1 MGLCGQVDGDD
12 GDQRRVSGNARSG
25 AVVGRGMKTMLLFV
39 APLALIAC
47 SEAPVSNDA
56 GADVDLVAPANETVA
71 PEGTPTEAIPPL
83 GEDPAVDA
91 AEPAIGETQGGDG
104 SEIALVPLQPDDAAD
119 LPGEL
124 ACGFR
129 LADAR
134 QSLMIARADVGDEA
148 RGVAVIRNGGYA
160 ERLMA
165 RTAGGF
171 GAMERGISFGGRGMT
186 VTIDRGERVS
196 GGESPAYAA
205 TLLAQRADGAE
216 RRYQGLWT
224 CGP

>member
-1 MGLCGQVDGDD
+1 
-12 GDQRRVSGNARSG
+12 
-25 AVVGRGMKTMLLFV
+25 MLLFA

-56 GADVDLVAPANETVA
+56 GADVAATTNLGA
-71 PEGTPTEAIPPL
+71 PEVAPTEASPPL
-83 GEDPAVDA
+83 RAEEPVVNAP
-91 AEPAIGETQGGDG
+91 EPAIGETEGGDG
-104 SEIALVPLQPDDAAD
+104 SEIALAPLQRDDAAE

-124 ACGFR
+124 ACSFR

-134 QSLMIARADVGDEA
+134 QSLMIARADVGDDA

-165 RTAGGF
+165 RSAGGF
-171 GAMERGISFGGRGMT
+171 GAMERGIAFGGRGMT
-186 VTIDRGERVS
+186 VTIDRGERRS

>member
-1 MGLCGQVDGDD
+1 
-12 GDQRRVSGNARSG
+12 
-25 AVVGRGMKTMLLFV
+25 MLLFA

-56 GADVDLVAPANETVA
+56 GADVHLVTPANDAVA
-71 PEGTPTEAIPPL
+71 TEGTQTEALPPRAE
-83 GEDPAVDA
+83 GPAANA
-91 AEPAIGETQGGDG
+91 AEPSIGETQGGDG
-104 SEIALVPLQPDDAAD
+104 SQIALAPLQPEDAAD

-129 LADAR
+129 IADAR
-134 QSLMIARADVGDEA
+134 QSLMIARADVGDDA

-165 RTAGGF
+165 RSAGGF
-171 GAMERGISFGGRGMT
+171 GAMERGASFGGRGMT

-196 GGESPAYAA
+196 GGESPAYSA

>member
-1 MGLCGQVDGDD
+1 
-12 GDQRRVSGNARSG
+12 
-25 AVVGRGMKTMLLFV
+25 MKTMLLFA

-47 SEAPVSNDA
+47 SDAPVSNDA
-56 GADVDLVAPANETVA
+56 DNNVVASTNVGA
-71 PEGTPTEAIPPL
+71 PEEMPVEAPPPPA
-83 GEDPAVDA
+83 EDPVADA
-91 AEPAIGETQGGDG
+91 AEPAIGETRGGDG
-104 SEIALVPLQPDDAAD
+104 SDIALAPLQPDDAAD

-124 ACGFR
+124 ACSFR

-134 QSLMIARADVGDEA
+134 QSLMIARADVGDDA

-165 RTAGGF
+165 RSDGGF
-171 GAMERGISFGGRGMT
+171 GAMEPGITFGGRGMT
-186 VTIDRGERVS
+186 VTIDRGERRS
-196 GGESPAYAA
+196 GGESPDYAA

>member
-1 MGLCGQVDGDD
+1 MGVRGQVDGND
-12 GDQRRVSGNARSG
+12 GQERRVGGNAKRG
-25 AVVGRGMKTMLLFV
+25 AVVGRGMKTMLLFA

-56 GADVDLVAPANETVA
+56 DVDVAAPTNVGQPEGMPTEPSPPPPAEQLVVNA
-71 PEGTPTEAIPPL
+71 PEA
-83 GEDPAVDA
+83 
-91 AEPAIGETQGGDG
+91 AIGETEGGDG
-104 SEIALVPLQPDDAAD
+104 SEIALTPLQPDDADD

-134 QSLMIARADVGDEA
+134 QSLMIARADVGDDA

-165 RTAGGF
+165 RSGGGF
-171 GAMERGISFGGRGMT
+171 GAMERGIAFGGRGMT
-186 VTIDRGERVS
+186 VTIDRGERRS
-196 GGESPAYAA
+196 GGESPSYAA

>member
-1 MGLCGQVDGDD
+1 MGVRGQVDGND
-12 GDQRRVSGNARSG
+12 GQARRVSGNAKRG
-25 AVVGRGMKTMLLFV
+25 AVVGRGMKTMLLFA

-56 GADVDLVAPANETVA
+56 DVDVAAPTNVGQPEGMPTEPSPPPPAQEPVVNA
-71 PEGTPTEAIPPL
+71 PEA
-83 GEDPAVDA
+83 
-91 AEPAIGETQGGDG
+91 AIGETEGGDG
-104 SEIALVPLQPDDAAD
+104 SEIALTPLQPDDAAD

-134 QSLMIARADVGDEA
+134 QSLMIARADVGDDA

-165 RTAGGF
+165 RSNGGF
-171 GAMERGISFGGRGMT
+171 GAMERGIAFGGRGMT
-186 VTIDRGERVS
+186 VTIDRGERRS